1 MNVLQSVKSQR
12 ALYNEYRMSLVQCW
26 LDNIAAVLLGIDPV
40 QNRLMSK
47 TMRLNLQQG
56 HPLNEKLQKK
66 KDSRVKA
73 RRSTMRV
80 KRKASLFPYVSE
92 DEHGSTTSIL
102 SALEEDNS
110 PQELNR
116 SMPELS
122 FQAQLKRMAEIEKEF
137 QSEKMKILLQLEE
150 QQNKMEV
157 KSPSKSR
164 RLSLLTADNVMTEGS
179 HQRLRDR
186 AKSAGAVKMKE
197 R

>member
-1 MNVLQSVKSQR
+1 
-12 ALYNEYRMSLVQCW
+12 
-26 LDNIAAVLLGIDPV
+26 
-40 QNRLMSK
+40 
-47 TMRLNLQQG
+47 
-56 HPLNEKLQKK
+56 
-66 KDSRVKA
+66 
-73 RRSTMRV
+73 MRV